1 MGLFDIFKRNKFD
14 KLKREDVVDSILALE
29 KELGAIED
37 SIFTSK
43 DKIDQMMAR
52 GKAEKD
58 PDMRMF
64 YAKKIN
70 TIKSERKTNIQRAS
84 YLTYNIQ
91 LLEKLKRAIDDNQF
105 FANNSK
111 MPLNQLLADQK
122 QLAVFLNKAL
132 NTRVEAENVLTEAD
146 ETFRT
151 IEESYVENE
160 EIYGVKQADNDLL
173 AVFEADDMLSDV
185 DAVPTPDVEELEN
198 AIPKTD
204 TEG

>member
-37 SIFTSK
+37 SIFSSK

>member
-14 KLKREDVVDSILALE
+14 KLKREDVVDSILSLE

-37 SIFTSK
+37 SIFSSK

-173 AVFEADDMLSDV
+173 AVFETDDMLSDV
-185 DAVPTPDVEELEN
+185 DAIPTPDLEELEN
-198 AIPKTD
+198 SIPKTD

>member
-14 KLKREDVVDSILALE
+14 KLKREDVVDSILSLE

-37 SIFTSK
+37 SIFSSK
-43 DKIDQMMAR
+43 DKIDQMMAK

-173 AVFEADDMLSDV
+173 AVFETDDMLSDV
-185 DAVPTPDVEELEN
+185 DAIPTPDLEELEN
-198 AIPKTD
+198 SIPKTD

>member
-37 SIFTSK
+37 SIFSSK

-173 AVFEADDMLSDV
+173 AVFETDDMLSDV
-185 DAVPTPDVEELEN
+185 DAIPTPDLEELEN
-198 AIPKTD
+198 SIPKTD

>member
-1 MGLFDIFKRNKFD
+1 
-14 KLKREDVVDSILALE
+14 
-29 KELGAIED
+29 
-37 SIFTSK
+37 
-43 DKIDQMMAR
+43 
-52 GKAEKD
+52 
-58 PDMRMF
+58 MRMF

-173 AVFEADDMLSDV
+173 AVFETDDMLSDV
-185 DAVPTPDVEELEN
+185 DAIPTPDLEELEN
-198 AIPKTD
+198 SIPKTD